1 MTFYPSQTPVPE
13 GLRSPEFMLRMLR
26 ATDVEL
32 DFDAVI
38 SSREQLLLRSGGDW
52 PVEGFSLADNLADL
66 QRHEQEHL
74 ERKAFTYTVMNPTE
88 TECLGCV
95 YINPLVPLLERLNA
109 GAQATSSAQE
119 HAAYVSFWVRSS
131 RLADDLDK
139 RLLAALRAWFK
150 EEWPSLTAY
159 FYAGEHQTRFL
170 QMYQAAGMEAVY
182 TLQGKIGKVYL
193 YQ

>member
-1 MTFYPSQTPVPE
+1 MTFYPAEAPVPE
-13 GLRSPEFMLRMLR
+13 GLRNAEFKLRMLR

-32 DFDAVI
+32 DYDAVI
-38 SSREQLLLRSGGDW
+38 SSREQLLIRSGGDW
-52 PVEGFSLADNLADL
+52 PVEGFSLAENLADL

-88 TECLGCV
+88 TACLGCV
-95 YINPLVPLLERLNA
+95 YINPLVSLLERLQA
-109 GAQATSSAQE
+109 GDQAISSVQE
-119 HAAYVSFWVRSS
+119 PAAYVSFWVRSS

-150 EEWPSLTAY
+150 EEWPFSQIVY
-159 FYAGEHQTRFL
+159 YAGERQTRFL
-170 QMYQAAGMEAVY
+170 QMFQEAGMEAVY
-182 TLQGKIGKVYL
+182 TLQGKIGKLYL

>member
-1 MTFYPSQTPVPE
+1 MTFYPSETPVPE
-13 GLRSPEFMLRMLR
+13 GLRSAEFTLRMLR

-32 DFDAVI
+32 DYDAVI
-38 SSREQLLLRSGGDW
+38 SSREQLLIWSGGSW
-52 PVEGFSLADNLADL
+52 PIEGFSLADNLADL

-74 ERKAFTYTVMNPTE
+74 ERKAFTYTMMNPTE

-95 YINPLVPLLERLNA
+95 YINPLLPLLERLQV
-109 GAQATSSAQE
+109 GDQAISNVQE
-119 HAAYVSFWVRSS
+119 PAAYVNFWVRSS

-150 EEWPSLTAY
+150 EKWLFSQVVY
-159 FYAGEHQTRFL
+159 SAGERQTRFL
-170 QMYQAAGMEAVY
+170 HIYQEAGMATAY
-182 TLQGKIGKVYL
+182 TLQGKIGKLYL